1 MKLTVV
7 VSCYKQEKYIGP
19 CLESILSQ
27 QTDFDFDIVIADD
40 YSPDGTRVVIADYHR
55 RFPERI
61 KLVFQEHNVGAAR
74 NYFAGHN
81 AAQGEYV
88 AHFDG
93 DDVMLPGKLQAQ
105 VDVLESNAACN
116 VVMHRARYF
125 SDDRLYLAD
134 TGPLFT
140 NGKTVMF
147 NRADF
152 ARWGTIA
159 IHSSYMYRRSSRT
172 TRVYSADFMEWFFAY
187 ESLMNGGLGAY
198 INEIYAE
205 YRCNPNG
212 NAYTSSSAGR
222 EKAYL
227 IIIGHV
233 ADDFAAGGPK
243 TDLYA
248 HMLVNVMMY
257 CKSLRKIRWP
267 MASFLLRN
275 VLQFRPGKLLD
286 TMRVRRMVG
295 PSKKI
300 R

>member
-7 VSCYKQEKYIGP
+7 VSCYKQEKYIGQ
-19 CLESILSQ
+19 CLNSILSQ
-27 QTDFDFDIVIADD
+27 KTDFDFDIVVADD
-40 YSPDGTRVVIADYHR
+40 CSPDGTRAVIVDYHR
-55 RFPERI
+55 RFPARI
-61 KLVFQEHNVGAAR
+61 ELVFQEKNVGAAR
-74 NYFAGHN
+74 NYFAAHN

-88 AHFDG
+88 AHIDG

-105 VDVLESNAACN
+105 VDVLESNSACN
-116 VVMHRARYF
+116 LVFHRARYF
-125 SDDRLYLAD
+125 SDDRSYLAD

-140 NGKTVMF
+140 NGKTIMF
-147 NRADF
+147 DRADL

-159 IHSSYMYRRSSRT
+159 VHSSYMYRRSSRT
-172 TRVYSADFMEWFFAY
+172 TRIYRADFMEWFFAY
-187 ESLMNGGLGAY
+187 ESLVNGGLGAY
-198 INEIYAE
+198 INVIYVE

-212 NAYTSSSAGR
+212 NAYLSSSAGR
-222 EKAYL
+222 EKSYL

-233 ADDFAAGGPK
+233 ADDFVQGGPK

-257 CKSLRKIRWP
+257 CKSMRKIRKP
-267 MASFLLRN
+267 MASFLLKN
-275 VLQFRPGKLLD
+275 ILQFRPGKLFE
-286 TMRVRRMVG
+286 TMRVRHMVG